1 MIMIVDDEPAVLA
14 YMDIC
19 VRQLGFTAVKALSAP
34 DAVGKFQS
42 SGPFRLLITD
52 ISMPGPNGLYL
63 AEQARK
69 QSPDLPVLFVS
80 GHAPD
85 LPGLS
90 DWLNQSKV
98 RFLKKPFTAEAMQ
111 REIERL
117 IA

>member
-1 MIMIVDDEPAVLA
+1 MILIVDDEPAVLA

-19 VRQLGFTAVKALSAP
+19 VRQLGFTPIKALNARE
-34 DAVGKFQS
+34 AVGKFQS
-42 SGPFRLLITD
+42 SGPFKLLITD

-63 AEQARK
+63 AEQVRK
-69 QSPDLPVLFVS
+69 ESPDMPVLFVS

-90 DWLNQSKV
+90 DWLDQSKV

-111 REIERL
+111 REVERL